1 MRASLVVGGLMSLV
15 VVAGAATCG
24 KEPIMADQHT
34 PSTGASPAA
43 PATQGGLELSASASG
58 TTLHVVLRNVGQAP
72 LRLFGAVS
80 GPDRKHYDYLR
91 AELVASSGR
100 RTLRFTGARN
110 ASDLGLVELPP
121 GREVAYDIDLASWA
135 TQPINGGQPLA
146 SGEHAVTVI
155 YELSQSGVWNGRLSV
170 GPVAVRAP

>member
-1 MRASLVVGGLMSLV
+1 
-15 VVAGAATCG
+15 
-24 KEPIMADQHT
+24 MADQHT
-34 PSTGASPAA
+34 PSAGASPASA
-43 PATQGGLELSASASG
+43 PAAATQGGLELGASANG

-110 ASDLGLVELPP
+110 ASDVGLVDLPP

-155 YELSQSGVWNGRLSV
+155 YELTQPGVWNGKLSA

>member
-1 MRASLVVGGLMSLV
+1 
-15 VVAGAATCG
+15 
-24 KEPIMADQHT
+24 MADQHA
-34 PSTGASPAA
+34 PSTGAPPASA
-43 PATQGGLELSASASG
+43 AAAATQGGLELTASASG
-58 TTLHVVLRNVGQAP
+58 TTLHVVLRNVGPAP

-80 GPDRKHYDYLR
+80 GPDRKHYDHLR

-110 ASDLGLVELPP
+110 ASDVGMVELPP

-135 TQPINGGQPLA
+135 TQAINGGQPLA
-146 SGEHAVTVI
+146 PGEHAMTVI
-155 YELSQSGVWNGRLSV
+155 YELSQPGVWNGKLSV